1 MTITAIAKQLG
12 VTTMTVYRRLKRAD
26 IPIEQL
32 RDEKTG
38 EITPAGA
45 ATIAS
50 LFDGPQQPTT
60 GDSTPQA
67 VEGPVQ
73 AATAGDSET
82 LAAVLQARVEG
93 LQALVDALTDERD
106 NLRGQVAQLTAA
118 LQAEQADRQHERQM
132 ITGDVDGQQRRGL
145 LWWLRRR

>member
-12 VTTMTVYRRLKRAD
+12 VTTMTVYRRCEKNGISIKD
-26 IPIEQL
+26 L
-32 RDEKTG
+32 RDDNG
-38 EITPAGA
+38 QLTPQGA
-45 ATIAS
+45 SIIAS

-60 GDSTPQA
+60 GDSAPQA

-73 AATAGDSET
+73 AATAGDGET
-82 LAAVLQARVEG
+82 LAAVLQARVDG

-118 LQAEQADRQHERQM
+118 LEREQADRQHERQLL
-132 ITGDVDGQQRRGL
+132 TGDVDGQQRRGL
-145 LWWLRRR
+145 FWWLRRR